1 VSLIDELRAAL
12 SPGGVLTGA
21 DIPSATRSDA
31 SGTGTALPRALLR
44 PATTTEVAA
53 ALAIC
58 TRHRQSVVPQGGLSG
73 LAGGAC
79 PRAEDVAL
87 SLHRLAAIEEIDAEA
102 STITLGAGCV
112 LQTVQ
117 EAAARVGLQFPVDLG
132 ARGSATIGGMI
143 GTNAG
148 GIRVIRHGMMRDN
161 LLGIEAVLA
170 DGTILSHLG
179 KGRKDNTG
187 YALGQ
192 LIAGSEGTLA
202 VITRAVLRL
211 HALPAARLTALCA
224 LSGFDAV
231 LALLARVRR
240 DLPGLSA
247 FEAMWR
253 GYFSLNSAA
262 EGVRL
267 FADPPPFA
275 VILEVEAEA
284 DPGAQARFE
293 AVLATALEAGIIFD
307 ALIAQSGKE
316 VEAFWAVREGHQM
329 DRLLPGLMNLDV
341 SLPIGRMG
349 DYATAV
355 SEAVT
360 KRFPAARVDAFGHVG
375 DGNLH
380 LAILP
385 PTPDGR
391 DVHAIAGLVY
401 DLLRPFDGSISAE
414 HGIGTLKRAWL
425 GHSRSAAEIATMRR
439 LKTALDPACLL
450 NPGKVLPDP

>member
-1 VSLIDELRAAL
+1 MTLIDDLRAAL
-12 SPGGVLTGA
+12 SPGAVLTGA
-21 DIPSATRSDA
+21 DVPAASRSDA
-31 SGTGTALPRALLR
+31 SGTGRDLPRALLR
-44 PATTTEVAA
+44 PANTAEVSA

-58 TRHRQSVVPQGGLSG
+58 ARHGQSVVPQGGLSG

-79 PRAEDVAL
+79 PRAGDVAL
-87 SLHRLAAIEEIDAEA
+87 SLARLTAIEEIDVEA
-102 STITLGAGCV
+102 STITLGGGCI
-112 LQTVQ
+112 LQTAQ
-117 EAAARVGLQFPVDLG
+117 EAAARAGLQFPVDLG

-143 GTNAG
+143 ATNAG

-161 LLGIEAVLA
+161 LLGVEAVLA

-179 KGRKDNTG
+179 KVRKDNTG

-192 LIAGSEGTLA
+192 LVAGSEGTMA

-211 HALPAARLTALCA
+211 HPLPAVRLTALCA
-224 LSGFDAV
+224 LTGFADV
-231 LALLARVRR
+231 LRLLALARR
-240 DLPGLSA
+240 DLAGLSA

-253 GYFSLNSAA
+253 GYFALNSKA

-275 VILEVEAEA
+275 VILEAETEA
-284 DPGAQARFE
+284 DVAPRARFE
-293 AVLATALEAGIIFD
+293 AMLETALEAGLLSD
-307 ALIAQSGKE
+307 ALIAQSDR
-316 VEAFWAVREGHQM
+316 EARTFWAVREGHQM

-349 DYATAV
+349 DYAAAV
-355 SEAVT
+355 SEAIAL
-360 KRFPAARVDAFGHVG
+360 RFPLSRVDAFGHVG

-380 LAILP
+380 LAIRP

-391 DVHAIAGLVY
+391 DAHAIEAIAY
-401 DLLRPFDGSISAE
+401 DILRGFGGSISAE

-425 GHSRSAAEIATMRR
+425 GHSRSPAEIATMRR
-439 LKTALDPACLL
+439 LKAALDPGWIL
-450 NPGKVLPDP
+450 NPGKVLPAV